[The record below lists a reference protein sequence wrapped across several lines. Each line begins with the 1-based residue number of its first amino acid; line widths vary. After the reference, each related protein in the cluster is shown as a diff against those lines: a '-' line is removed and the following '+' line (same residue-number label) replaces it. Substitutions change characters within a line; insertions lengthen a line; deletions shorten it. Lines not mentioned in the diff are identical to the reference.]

1 MALTFT
7 ITKEDPRTR
16 ARTGVLDAGRGAV
29 ETPVFMPVGT
39 RGTVK
44 AMTQEDLEDIGF
56 PIILGNTYHLAM
68 RPGPDFL
75 ERAGGLHRFMGW
87 ERSILTDSGGFQV
100 FSLADIRKITD
111 NGVDFQNIVDGSRM
125 HFDPE
130 TVMDIQRSIG
140 ADIIMAFDEC
150 PPYPAT
156 YGDTRIATER
166 THRWAERC
174 VAHWREHGRP
184 DVQSLFAIVQGG
196 VYDDLRRESAEFI
209 GALDTPGVAV
219 GGVSVGE
226 PVEEMMQAEEN
237 TVPYL
242 PPQKPRYLMGLGQ
255 PEDILEAVER
265 GFDMFDCV
273 LPTRCGRN
281 GTAYT
286 SVGRLNIKGAKFTE
300 HFGPVDPNCSC
311 RVCRR
316 YSAAY
321 IRHLVKS
328 NEILGSRLL
337 TYHNLAYYHSLMR
350 DIRAAIAE
358 DRFPEF
364 KREALAALAV
374 RGADQGGA

>member
-1 MALTFT
+1 MPFTFRVT
-7 ITKEDPRTR
+7 SRDTTTSAR
-16 ARTGVLDAGRGAV
+16 AGLLDVGRGPF

-68 RPGPDFL
+68 RPGPERL
-75 ERAGGLHRFMGW
+75 ERAGGLHSYMAWNRA
-87 ERSILTDSGGFQV
+87 ILTDSGGYQV
-100 FSLADIRKITD
+100 FSLANLRHITD
-111 NGVDFQNIVDGSRM
+111 AGVDFQNIVDGSRM

-140 ADIIMAFDEC
+140 ADVIMAFDEC
-150 PPYPAT
+150 PPYPAS
-156 YGDTRIATER
+156 YEATREATER

-174 VAHWREHGRP
+174 VTHWRDHGRSNE
-184 DVQSLFAIVQGG
+184 QHLFAIAQGG
-196 VYDDLRRESAEFI
+196 VYEDLRRESAEFI
-209 GALDTPGVAV
+209 GSLGTPGVAV

-226 PVEEMMQAEEN
+226 PAEEMIRAQEN
-237 TVPYL
+237 TAPFL
-242 PPQKPRYLMGLGQ
+242 PPDKPRYLMGLGQ

-265 GFDMFDCV
+265 GFDLFDCV

-286 SVGRLNIKGAKFTE
+286 SVGRLNIAAARFTE
-300 HFGPVDPNCSC
+300 DFGPVDPACSC

-328 NEILGSRLL
+328 NEILASRLL
-337 TYHNLAYYHSLMR
+337 TYHNLAFYHALMAR
-350 DIRAAIAE
+350 IRCAIREGRYAA
-358 DRFPEF
+358 F
-364 KREALAALAV
+364 KRETLAALAT
-374 RGADQGGA
+374 RGRD

>member
-1 MALTFT
+1 M
-7 ITKEDPRTR
+7 
-16 ARTGVLDAGRGAV
+16 LDLGRGAFP
-29 ETPVFMPVGT
+29 TPVFMPVGT

-44 AMTQEDLEDIGF
+44 AMTQGELEDIGF

-87 ERSILTDSGGFQV
+87 NRSILTDSGGYQV
-100 FSLADIRKITD
+100 FSLAKIRKITD
-111 NGVDFQNIVDGSRM
+111 AGVDFRSVIDGEKM

-130 TVMDIQRSIG
+130 TVMDIERKIG

-150 PPYPAT
+150 PPHPCSLE
-156 YGDTRIATER
+156 DTRVATER

-184 DVQSLFAIVQGG
+184 NIQNLFPIVQGG
-196 VYDDLRRESAEFI
+196 VYEDLRRESAQFI

-226 PVEEMMQAEEN
+226 PSEEMLRAEEN

-242 PPQKPRYLMGLGQ
+242 PPHKPRYLMGLGQ

-286 SVGRLNIKGAKFTE
+286 SVGRLNLKSARFAE
-300 HFGPVDPNCSC
+300 HFGPLDEACAC
-311 RVCRR
+311 RVCER

-328 NEILGSRLL
+328 DEILGSRLL
-337 TYHNLAYYHSLMR
+337 TYHNLAYYHALMAG
-350 DIRAAIAE
+350 IRSAIAE
-358 DRFPEF
+358 DRFAAF
-364 KREALAALAV
+364 KRDALAALAT
-374 RGADQGGA
+374 RGR